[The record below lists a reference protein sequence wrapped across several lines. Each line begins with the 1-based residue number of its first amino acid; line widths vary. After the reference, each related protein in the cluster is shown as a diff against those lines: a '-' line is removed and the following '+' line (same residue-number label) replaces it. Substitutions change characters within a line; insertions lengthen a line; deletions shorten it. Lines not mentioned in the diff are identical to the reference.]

1 MILLLL
7 AAICASAQ
15 VPDDYPADYARA
27 PRFKA
32 LVCYDAQAEPAHVE
46 FSGQGIEFFRK
57 LNYGDGFVFDI
68 TADLSLYDYDRLA
81 TYSVVVMINTSPST
95 EPERRA
101 FGSLIYC
108 LGNGC

>member
-32 LVCYDAQAEPAHVE
+32 LVCYDAQA
-46 FSGQGIEFFRK
+46 GQGIEFFRK
-57 LNYGDGFVFDI
+57 LNCGDGFVLDV
-68 TADLSLYDYDRLA
+68 TADLSLYDYDCFA
-81 TYSVVVMINTSPST
+81 TYGFVARINTYLSA